1 VAVSARCRGC
11 GATAVAGRGWRC
23 PDCGERRN
31 VVHLELDRLS
41 IAHIDC
47 DAFYATIEKRD
58 DPSLRRRPVIVGGS
72 HRGVVA
78 ACCYVARL
86 SGVRSAMPMF
96 RALKLCP
103 DAVVIPPN
111 MAKYREVGEQ
121 VRELMLT
128 TTPLVE
134 PLSIDE
140 AFLDL
145 SGTDAA
151 HGGPP
156 AQTLIRLQRRIE
168 EEIGIT
174 VSIGLAPNKFL
185 AKIASD
191 LDKPRGFAVI
201 GKAEAK
207 EFLAPRPVGL
217 IFGVGEAMRRQL
229 AARGVM
235 TIGQLQQMTER
246 TLSAEFGAMG
256 RRLYRFARGED
267 ERKVDPNAPTKSIS
281 AETTFDEDLSAKEGL
296 LAELWPLAQT
306 VARRLK
312 GAELGAQTVTVKL
325 KTADFR
331 LLTRHRRLSDPTQ
344 LAETLYQ
351 AAKPLVE
358 READGR
364 AFRLIGIGAETL
376 VEGVLADP
384 PDLLDG
390 GVARRAGIERA
401 IDQVEEELGPG
412 LLARG
417 RGFKPKEPS

>member
-1 VAVSARCRGC
+1 MSARCRGC
-11 GATAVAGRGWRC
+11 GAPAKPGPAWRC
-23 PDCGERRN
+23 PDCGERRSIA
-31 VVHLELDRLS
+31 HPELDRLS

-47 DAFYATIEKRD
+47 DAFYATVEKRD
-58 DPSLRRRPVIVGGS
+58 DPSLRRKPVIVGGS

-96 RALKLCP
+96 KALKLCP

-111 MAKYREVGEQ
+111 MAKYRAVGEQ
-121 VRELMLT
+121 VRQLMLT
-128 TTPLVE
+128 ATPLVE

-145 SGTDAA
+145 TGTEEL
-151 HGGPP
+151 HGGP
-156 AQTLIRLQRRIE
+156 AARTLIRLARRIE

-201 GKAEAK
+201 GKAEAR

-229 AARGVM
+229 AARGVV
-235 TIGQLQQMTER
+235 TIGQLQQMSER

-267 ERKVDPNAPTKSIS
+267 DRKVDPNAPTKSVS
-281 AETTFDEDLSAKEGL
+281 AETTFEEDLCAKEAL

-312 GAELGAQTVTVKL
+312 SAELAAQTVAVKL

-331 LLTRHRRLSDPTQ
+331 ILTRHRRLADPTQ

-384 PDLLDG
+384 PDLLD
-390 GVARRAGIERA
+390 ARTARSTGIERA
-401 IDQVEEELGPG
+401 IDRVEAELGPG
-412 LLARG
+412 LLMRG
-417 RGFKPKEPS
+417 RGFKPKEPG